1 MDAKLSAMEERLNQ
15 LVLSNLNKILPTSV
29 NKRIQ
34 TQLSNEFVLKDEI
47 TMFQKNG
54 GQSSRYSKQMNRR
67 PENKS
72 EEYFTVTD
80 KVETQNFTDSQIK

>member
-54 GQSSRYSKQMNRR
+54 DQSSRYSKQKERR

-80 KVETQNFTDSQIK
+80 KVETQNYTDSQIK